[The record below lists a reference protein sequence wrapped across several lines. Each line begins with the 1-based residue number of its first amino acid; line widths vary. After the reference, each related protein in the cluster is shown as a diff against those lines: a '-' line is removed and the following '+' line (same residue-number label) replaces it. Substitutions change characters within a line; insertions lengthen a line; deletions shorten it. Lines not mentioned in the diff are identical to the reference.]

1 MRREEKKRGCCNT
14 ADEEEECGGV
24 PPCHDRFQYRS
35 ILSGQPKGITSHDAY
50 LPLSL
55 STHQTKKK
63 KGKKKKNKEDR
74 ECVHVGNIAPA
85 AVDPAQPGDP
95 SIDPL
100 LLNSPA
106 RDPLHARQHS
116 NVFIFSFFKKSFLLF
131 EFLGVESRR
140 KLAPKQKLQQKTTKN
155 ISRNKV
161 LLLSFIFFFILLR
174 FAYRLLFHCL
184 QKVEEMRKGK

>member
-1 MRREEKKRGCCNT
+1 MRREERKRGCCNT
-14 ADEEEECGGV
+14 ADEEGEECGGV

-35 ILSGQPKGITSHDAY
+35 ILSGQPRGITSHDAY

-55 STHQTKKK
+55 SLYSPNKKK
-63 KGKKKKNKEDR
+63 RKEEEEDR

-116 NVFIFSFFKKSFLLF
+116 NVLIFSFFTF
-131 EFLGVESRR
+131 
-140 KLAPKQKLQQKTTKN
+140 
-155 ISRNKV
+155 SRN
-161 LLLSFIFFFILLR
+161 LFFFLN
-174 FAYRLLFHCL
+174 FWA
-184 QKVEEMRKGK
+184 